1 MGGGIRLRAGA
12 VLLAACAAWSS
23 ARADDTARLM
33 LGVGQYDIIPD
44 DNKTVAGYLQVR
56 FAAHLGGNHDRGGS
70 FLGFRPIV
78 GAMAN
83 GDEGL
88 FGYVGV
94 AAPLAWGPWEVE
106 LSGGPGA
113 YSRGEST
120 NLGGTFQFH
129 VGLAA
134 SRALGGGLRL
144 GVAMY
149 HISNANIHR
158 RNRGTNTLMATLT
171 WSLAGP

>member
-1 MGGGIRLRAGA
+1 MGTPVWTSAGA
-12 VLLAACAAWSS
+12 AVVLAGLCAAP
-23 ARADDTARLM
+23 AAADGTARLM

-44 DNKTVAGYLQVR
+44 DNKALAGYIQYR
-56 FAAHLGGNHDRGGS
+56 FAAHLWGHHDRGGA
-70 FLGFRPIV
+70 FLGFRPVV

-88 FGYVGV
+88 FGYIGL
-94 AAPLAWGPWEVE
+94 AAPFAWDGWEFEV
-106 LSGGPGA
+106 SGGPGA

-120 NLGGTFQFH
+120 DLGGTFQFH

-134 SRALGGGLRL
+134 SRALGDGLRL

-171 WSLAGP
+171 WSFAGP

>member
-1 MGGGIRLRAGA
+1 MGRGPWLRAGA
-12 VLLAACAAWSS
+12 VFLAACAGFPS
-23 ARADDTARLM
+23 ARADDTGRLM

-44 DNKTVAGYLQVR
+44 DNKAVAGYVQYR
-56 FAAHLGGNHDRGGS
+56 FAAHLWSTHERGGA

-94 AAPLAWGPWEVE
+94 AAPFAWDDWEFE

-113 YSRGEST
+113 YRRGEST

-129 VGLAA
+129 VGAA
-134 SRALGGGLRL
+134 LSRAVGDGLRL

-171 WSLAGP
+171 WSFAGP